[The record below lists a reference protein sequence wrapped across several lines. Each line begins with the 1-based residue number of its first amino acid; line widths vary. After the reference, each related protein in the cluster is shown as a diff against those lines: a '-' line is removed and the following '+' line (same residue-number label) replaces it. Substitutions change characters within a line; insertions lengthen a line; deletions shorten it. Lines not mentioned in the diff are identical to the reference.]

1 MYRTDVFFPSSLAG
15 LFLCFLFIFVLF
27 LFFPVSVM
35 LFSDVKLTDDGTAN
49 L

>member
-1 MYRTDVFFPSSLAG
+1 MAQMFFSPHLSLAY
-15 LFLCFLFIFVLF
+15 FSVFCSFFFVC

>member
-15 LFLCFLFIFVLF
+15 LFLCFLFFFFVC